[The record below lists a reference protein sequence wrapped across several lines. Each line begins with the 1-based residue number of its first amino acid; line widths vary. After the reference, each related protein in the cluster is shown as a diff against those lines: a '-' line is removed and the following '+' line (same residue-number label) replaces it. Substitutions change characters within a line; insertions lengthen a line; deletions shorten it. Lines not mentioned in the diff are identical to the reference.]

1 MGVAIDPLAL
11 VDNLKTSEKQLL
23 EIDAGPVLRRMKR
36 LSERKK
42 YGCAL

>member
-1 MGVAIDPLAL
+1 MLFPERFRAM
-11 VDNLKTSEKQLL
+11 KRR